1 MFPTRYFSLKYFPS
15 RYFPKGTTVDPLYS
29 NSGDIK
35 SRLTKDY
42 SNSGDIES
50 TAGFGYEKN
59 GDIWVTILKRRPQ
72 EHVSF
77 DYDIETELT

>member
-1 MFPTRYFSLKYFPS
+1 MFPTRHFSLKYFPS
-15 RYFPKGTTVDPLYS
+15 RYFAKGAVVDPLYS

-35 SRLTKDY
+35 SRLIKDY
-42 SNSGDIES
+42 SNSGDIET

-59 GDIWVTILKRRPQ
+59 GDIWVTILKRRQQ